1 MPSSPSP
8 QMKTERVHLMM
19 APADVEAIDD
29 VRFNLRFG
37 TRAKAIRFLVKRGLE
52 NVAAEAGGLARLPEK
67 GAR

>member
-1 MPSSPSP
+1 M
-8 QMKTERVHLMM
+8 
-19 APADVEAIDD
+19 EAIDD